1 MCSAARADTL
11 EILLRRGRKG
21 QGPLEPLEWKA
32 VKARVA
38 WVRETVEALR
48 EAQRH
53 MDERCMAA
61 VDRVPEAEFNRIF
74 DEEQAKV
81 SAILDQL
88 NAVRDHDRWP
98 EHLRCGGF

>member
-1 MCSAARADTL
+1 MKSEDTI

-21 QGPLEPLEWKA
+21 QGPLDPQDWKR

-38 WVRETVEALR
+38 WMKGSVAALA

-53 MDERCMAA
+53 MDERCSAA

-81 SAILDQL
+81 EAILNQL
-88 NAVRDHDRWP
+88 NAVCDLVEWP
-98 EHLRCGGF
+98 PEIDFGGV